1 MITELNERSR
11 IIFRHIVDAYLE
23 TGQPVGSRTISR
35 SSVLGLSPAS
45 IRNYM
50 SDLESIGLLYAPHT
64 SAGRLPTPTG
74 LRLYIDG
81 LMQMGG
87 LSAEER
93 RQIEISCTAQNRPM
107 KETLEQAGTLLS
119 GLSSC
124 ASLVIAPKTRNAI
137 KQIQLVPLDLRK
149 ILVVL
154 VMENDLVENRVMD
167 MDADIPPA
175 ALIAATNYLNH
186 KLAGKTIEDTQSDIR
201 AEIAANQTKL
211 DALTNTLVERGIAL
225 PPSSSQGHII
235 VRGQSK
241 LLHDVRAVEELER
254 ARILLGYLEEQQN
267 MLALLDNI
275 GDAHG
280 VQIFIGTENK
290 IFDQSGW
297 SMIISPYRNAQ
308 EKIVGA
314 IGVIGPTRLNYD
326 RIIPMVDYTSRVI
339 GKMLDEPHRNT

>member
-1 MITELNERSR
+1 MISELNERSR
-11 IIFRHIVDAYLE
+11 QIFRHIVDAYLE

-35 SSVLGLSPAS
+35 SSLLGLSPAS

-50 SDLESIGLLYAPHT
+50 ADLEEIGLLYAPHT
-64 SAGRLPTPTG
+64 SAGRLPTESG

-93 RQIEISCTAQNRPM
+93 SQIEISCTAKNRQF
-107 KETLEQAGTLLS
+107 KDTLEQAGTLLS

-124 ASLVIAPKTRNAI
+124 ASLVIAPKTERTI
-137 KQIQLVPLDLRK
+137 KQIQFVPLSTRK
-149 ILVVL
+149 ILIVL
-154 VMENDLVENRVMD
+154 VMDNDLVENRIMD
-167 MDADIPPA
+167 MNEDIPPT
-175 ALIAATNYLNH
+175 ALIAATNYLNS
-186 KLAGKTIEDTQSDIR
+186 KLKGKTIENTQSDIR
-201 AEIAANQTKL
+201 REIQENRTKL
-211 DALTNTLVERGIAL
+211 DSLTNNLVEKGIAVA
-225 PPSSSQGHII
+225 PTTHQGHII

-241 LLHDVRAVEELER
+241 LLDDVRAIEELER
-254 ARILLGYLEEQQN
+254 ARILLGYLEEQKN
-267 MLALLDNI
+267 MLSLLDNI

-297 SMIISPYRNAQ
+297 SMIISPYRNAS

-326 RIIPMVDYTSRVI
+326 RIIPMVDYTSRII
-339 GKMLDEPHRNT
+339 GKMLDDHSP